1 MSPAQRKAQL
11 LQAAL
16 RASAE
21 KGLGHCYHRDLA
33 EMTSVSVP
41 TAFHYF
47 PTSDALVTSVIEEV
61 TRFLIDE
68 FVQVHI
74 VEVDEPGATA
84 VHDMLLAF
92 ADAIDEHPDRIKIWL
107 HWSTAVQ
114 EQYWDEYLAFCERA
128 FEAIRVLVDRG
139 IEDGSMHPRLDADSA
154 SKLIYNSANLI
165 AATRFGG
172 GSRADVE
179 AVVDSL
185 IDGYLNGYR

>member
-1 MSPAQRKAQL
+1 MGPHYELAQL
-11 LQAAL
+11 PEPFISPIVQLIGKAKAL
-16 RASAE
+16 LCVRRPFME
-21 KGLGHCYHRDLA
+21 TG
-33 EMTSVSVP
+33 
-41 TAFHYF
+41 
-47 PTSDALVTSVIEEV
+47 ALENFQTLLK
-61 TRFLIDE
+61 TPIDE
-68 FVQVHI
+68 YSAPSSALSPY
-74 VEVDEPGATA
+74 VD
-84 VHDMLLAF
+84 LL

-128 FEAIRVLVDRG
+128 FMAIRVLVDRG